1 LVDFDKVDRK
11 YLVVDM
17 KVVQRDVD
25 GGMRS
30 ISGFVIEEVLGTSLR
45 G

>member
-1 LVDFDKVDRK
+1 VDFDKVDRK

-25 GGMRS
+25 GGMRQ
-30 ISGFVIEEVLGTSLR
+30 ISGFAIEEVLGTSLR

>member
-1 LVDFDKVDRK
+1 VDIGKVHLK

-25 GGMRS
+25 SGMRT
-30 ISGFVIEEVLGTSLR
+30 IDGFVVEEVLGTSLR